1 VGSGNVNEESTRP
14 CANCKGE
21 GSLRAGRGNTYV
33 CTVCNGEGDHTITKE
48 VKCTDCKGTGHAMRS
63 QAQQPRPKAKSRSQ
77 GAVAPPAGADEE
89 DEDLE
94 GGDGAESEGSQDR
107 KDTAAASSG
116 RVSTLASAAAAKLAG
131 KKAPADKAQKREEHE
146 HRGVRWAPNEGL
158 VIEVTVSPRALMN
171 SIGTVLLLLGWICD
185 AHFLGWLLG
194 LLGTCQ
200 RGEHARP
207 DSDGDAEHGLVS
219 PRRHLCLLFAGLPS
233 EGQRR
238 EVGRDVP
245 ATDAPE
251 HSGGG
256 DGLVRG
262 VPRRRRRRRS
272 RSTWSVAPASL
283 RPHWQQRPSEVLFA
297 VLCSRSRR
305 GSGAIEFD
313 VKVFIARQSPRKALC
328 LRQLFGTRS
337 CD

>member
-1 VGSGNVNEESTRP
+1 MTSGPPWVCEFCVGSGNVNEESTRP

-185 AHFLGWLLG
+185 AHFLGWL
-194 LLGTCQ
+194 
-200 RGEHARP
+200 
-207 DSDGDAEHGLVS
+207 
-219 PRRHLCLLFAGLPS
+219 PS

-313 VKVFIARQSPRKALC
+313 VKVAPGVHTHCHRHIYSAHRTSTPVPDGIMRHDCA
-328 LRQLFGTRS
+328 
-337 CD
+337 

>member
-1 VGSGNVNEESTRP
+1 MTSGPPWVCEFCVGSGNVNEESTRP

-171 SIGTVLLLLGWICD
+171 SIGTVLLLLGLILMVMQSMVWY
-185 AHFLGWLLG
+185 LLG
-194 LLGTCQ
+194 AICVFFSLGFLLK
-200 RGEHARP
+200 AN
-207 DSDGDAEHGLVS
+207 AEKL
-219 PRRHLCLLFAGLPS
+219 AGMFPQLTPPS
-233 EGQRR
+233 TAAA
-238 EVGRDVP
+238 
-245 ATDAPE
+245 AT
-251 HSGGG
+251 
-256 DGLVRG
+256 
-262 VPRRRRRRRS
+262 
-272 RSTWSVAPASL
+272 AS
-283 RPHWQQRPSEVLFA
+283 
-297 VLCSRSRR
+297 
-305 GSGAIEFD
+305 
-313 VKVFIARQSPRKALC
+313 
-328 LRQLFGTRS
+328 
-337 CD
+337 